1 MSKIKNQIKIFIKNF
16 TSSLA
21 DIDIV
26 KLEKLALEI
35 INLRKTQ
42 GKLFLLGV
50 GGSAGNCSHA
60 VNDFRKLCKINAFC
74 PTDNISEIT
83 ARINDEGWENSYKD
97 WLEDSGLSK
106 KDALFVFSVGGGD
119 IKKKVSVNLIR
130 AIKLAKE
137 KKSKV
142 FSIVGRKN
150 SYTFKNSNISLVV
163 KSAPNLITPTSETM
177 QVLVWHSLVSLQQL
191 MIKKNQMVKKK
202 NKNFIFLDRDGV
214 INKSRI
220 VNGKPFA
227 PTKFSDF
234 KIFKY
239 TKNCL
244 KRLNE
249 KFIILIITNQPDI
262 GNKILKKKEFN
273 KMCSLLKK
281 KYPIQEVYFCPH
293 KKEDGCDCRKPKIGL
308 LKKAYSKYVFNKKK
322 TFMIGDRNSDMIA
335 AEQFGIKPIFI
346 DRNYKEQKPLISI
359 PRFKNLVKAVSYVT
373 K

>member
-16 TSSLA
+16 TSSLHA
-21 DIDIV
+21 IDIV

-42 GKLFLLGV
+42 GRLFLLGV

-97 WLEDSGLSK
+97 WLEDSGLSE

-119 IKKKVSVNLIR
+119 INKKVSVNLIR
-130 AIKLAKE
+130 AIELAKE

-150 SYTFKNSNISLVV
+150 SYTFKNSNISLAV

-191 MIKKNQMVKKK
+191 MIKK
-202 NKNFIFLDRDGV
+202 
-214 INKSRI
+214 
-220 VNGKPFA
+220 
-227 PTKFSDF
+227 TKW
-234 KIFKY
+234 
-239 TKNCL
+239 
-244 KRLNE
+244 
-249 KFIILIITNQPDI
+249 
-262 GNKILKKKEFN
+262 
-273 KMCSLLKK
+273 
-281 KYPIQEVYFCPH
+281 
-293 KKEDGCDCRKPKIGL
+293 
-308 LKKAYSKYVFNKKK
+308 
-322 TFMIGDRNSDMIA
+322 
-335 AEQFGIKPIFI
+335 
-346 DRNYKEQKPLISI
+346 
-359 PRFKNLVKAVSYVT
+359 
-373 K
+373 

>member
-191 MIKKNQMVKKK
+191 MIKK
-202 NKNFIFLDRDGV
+202 
-214 INKSRI
+214 
-220 VNGKPFA
+220 
-227 PTKFSDF
+227 TKW
-234 KIFKY
+234 
-239 TKNCL
+239 
-244 KRLNE
+244 
-249 KFIILIITNQPDI
+249 
-262 GNKILKKKEFN
+262 
-273 KMCSLLKK
+273 
-281 KYPIQEVYFCPH
+281 
-293 KKEDGCDCRKPKIGL
+293 
-308 LKKAYSKYVFNKKK
+308 
-322 TFMIGDRNSDMIA
+322 
-335 AEQFGIKPIFI
+335 
-346 DRNYKEQKPLISI
+346 
-359 PRFKNLVKAVSYVT
+359 
-373 K
+373 

>member
-1 MSKIKNQIKIFIKNF
+1 MKFIELYKKNIL
-16 TSSLA
+16 SSLSNL
-21 DIDIV
+21 DNQ
-26 KLEKLALEI
+26 KI
-35 INLRKTQ
+35 INAINLLKKMKTKN
-42 GKLFLLGV
+42 GRLFIIGV
-50 GGSAGNCSHA
+50 GGSAGNASHA

-191 MIKKNQMVKKK
+191 MIKK
-202 NKNFIFLDRDGV
+202 
-214 INKSRI
+214 
-220 VNGKPFA
+220 
-227 PTKFSDF
+227 TKW
-234 KIFKY
+234 
-239 TKNCL
+239 
-244 KRLNE
+244 
-249 KFIILIITNQPDI
+249 
-262 GNKILKKKEFN
+262 
-273 KMCSLLKK
+273 
-281 KYPIQEVYFCPH
+281 
-293 KKEDGCDCRKPKIGL
+293 
-308 LKKAYSKYVFNKKK
+308 
-322 TFMIGDRNSDMIA
+322 
-335 AEQFGIKPIFI
+335 
-346 DRNYKEQKPLISI
+346 
-359 PRFKNLVKAVSYVT
+359 
-373 K
+373 

>member
-74 PTDNISEIT
+74 PTDNVSEIT

-191 MIKKNQMVKKK
+191 MIKK
-202 NKNFIFLDRDGV
+202 
-214 INKSRI
+214 
-220 VNGKPFA
+220 
-227 PTKFSDF
+227 TKW
-234 KIFKY
+234 
-239 TKNCL
+239 
-244 KRLNE
+244 
-249 KFIILIITNQPDI
+249 
-262 GNKILKKKEFN
+262 
-273 KMCSLLKK
+273 
-281 KYPIQEVYFCPH
+281 
-293 KKEDGCDCRKPKIGL
+293 
-308 LKKAYSKYVFNKKK
+308 
-322 TFMIGDRNSDMIA
+322 
-335 AEQFGIKPIFI
+335 
-346 DRNYKEQKPLISI
+346 
-359 PRFKNLVKAVSYVT
+359 
-373 K
+373 